1 MAIEDVI
8 YKAEVLLLSGKPE
21 EALMHLRESG
31 EEGLKD
37 AAVRNKIGVC
47 YVSLGRA
54 VEAEAEFKAAL
65 AIDKEYA
72 PAYTNLGSINK
83 EKGDILRAIELYERA
98 IQADPTYPNAYH
110 NLGVLYN
117 GENRYDKGIPLI
129 KTAKQLELGK
139 GDVKRG
145 KRKQLLWRY
154 SWVAIAFVLG
164 AVIIMLTR
172 TK

>member
-1 MAIEDVI
+1 MPIEDVI
-8 YKAEVLLLSGKPE
+8 DKAEVLLLSGKPE
-21 EALMHLRESG
+21 EALAHLRETG
-31 EEGLKD
+31 EEGMKD
-37 AAVRNKIGVC
+37 ATVRNKIGVC
-47 YVSLGRA
+47 YVSLGRTI
-54 VEAEAEFKAAL
+54 EAEAEFKAAL
-65 AIDKEYA
+65 ALDKEYA

-83 EKGDILRAIELYERA
+83 EKGDIYRAIELYERA

-117 GENRYDKGIPLI
+117 GEKRYDKGIPLI

-145 KRKQLLWRY
+145 RRKQLLWRY
-154 SWVAIAFVLG
+154 SWVAVAFVLG
-164 AVIIMLTR
+164 AAIILLTR

>member
-1 MAIEDVI
+1 MPIEDVI
-8 YKAEVLLLSGKPE
+8 DRAEMLLLTGKPE
-21 EALMHLRESG
+21 EALLHLRETG

-37 AAVRNKIGVC
+37 AVVRNKIGVC
-47 YVSLGRA
+47 YVSLGRMI
-54 VEAEAEFKAAL
+54 EAEAEFKAAL

-83 EKGDILRAIELYERA
+83 EKGDIFKAIELYERA

-117 GENRYDKGIPLI
+117 GEKRYDKGIPLI
-129 KTAKQLELGK
+129 KTAKHLEMGK
-139 GDVKRG
+139 GDVRRG
-145 KRKQLLWRY
+145 RRKQLLWRY

-164 AVIIMLTR
+164 AVIILLT
-172 TK
+172 KAK

>member
-1 MAIEDVI
+1 MPIEDVI
-8 YKAEVLLLSGKPE
+8 DKAEVLLLSGKPE
-21 EALMHLRESG
+21 EALKCLMETG
-31 EEGLKD
+31 EEGMKY
-37 AAVRNKIGVC
+37 AAVRNKVGVC

-65 AIDKEYA
+65 AIDNEFA

-98 IQADPTYPNAYH
+98 IQADPTYSNAYH

-117 GENRYDKGIPLI
+117 GEKRYDKGIPLI

-172 TK
+172 SK

>member
-1 MAIEDVI
+1 MPIEDVI
-8 YKAEVLLLSGKPE
+8 YEAEVLLLSGKPE
-21 EALMHLRESG
+21 EALMRLKQTG
-31 EEGLKD
+31 EEGTKD

-47 YVSLGRA
+47 YVSLGRT
-54 VEAEAEFKAAL
+54 VEAEAEFKAAV
-65 AIDKEYA
+65 AIDKEFA

-83 EKGDILRAIELYERA
+83 EKGDVYKAIELYERA
-98 IQADPTYPNAYH
+98 MQADPTYANAYH

-117 GENRYDKGIPLI
+117 GEKRYDKGIPLI

-139 GDVKRG
+139 GDIKKG

-164 AVIIMLTR
+164 AAIIMLTR

>member
-1 MAIEDVI
+1 MSIEDVI
-8 YKAEVLLLSGKPE
+8 YESEVLLLSGKPE
-21 EALMHLRESG
+21 EALIHLKETG
-31 EEGLKD
+31 EDGMKD
-37 AAVRNKIGVC
+37 AAVRNKLGVC

-54 VEAEAEFKAAL
+54 LEAEAEFKAAL
-65 AIDKEYA
+65 AIDNEYA

-83 EKGDILRAIELYERA
+83 EKGDVLRAIELYERA
-98 IQADPTYPNAYH
+98 IQADPTYSNAYH

-117 GENRYDKGIPLI
+117 GEGRYDKGIPII

-139 GDVKRG
+139 GDVRRG

-164 AVIIMLTR
+164 AAIILLTR
-172 TK
+172 AK

>member
-1 MAIEDVI
+1 MSIEDVI
-8 YKAEVLLLSGKPE
+8 YEAEIMLLSGKPE
-21 EALMHLRESG
+21 EALMHLKKTG
-31 EEGLKD
+31 EEGMKE
-37 AAVRNKIGVC
+37 AAVRNKLGVC
-47 YVSLGRA
+47 YVSLGRTA
-54 VEAEAEFKAAL
+54 EAEAEFKAAL
-65 AIDKEYA
+65 ALDNEYA

-83 EKGDILRAIELYERA
+83 ERGDVLRAIELYERA
-98 IQADPTYPNAYH
+98 IQADPTYANAHH

-117 GENRYDKGIPLI
+117 NEGRYDKGIPLI

-139 GDVKRG
+139 GDVRKG

-164 AVIIMLTR
+164 AVIILLTR